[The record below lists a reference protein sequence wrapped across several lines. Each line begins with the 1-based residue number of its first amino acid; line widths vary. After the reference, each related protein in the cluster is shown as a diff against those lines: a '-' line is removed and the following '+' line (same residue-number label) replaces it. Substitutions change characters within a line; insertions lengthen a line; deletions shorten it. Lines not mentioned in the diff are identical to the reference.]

1 MKIDELK
8 DWFTHYKQSAI
19 SGRYIHL
26 DHIKPLIDDISQR
39 AKIKQL
45 GTSEN
50 KEPIYL
56 IKIGTGSKKL
66 LFWSQMHGNE
76 STTTKAMFDFLK
88 MLSDDSNELSKDI
101 LNHCTLYIIP
111 ILSPDGARLYTRLNY
126 NKVDLNRDAQHR
138 TQKESVVLR
147 ELIDNIQPDYAFNLH
162 GQRTIFSA
170 GETHYPS
177 TVSFLSPA
185 GDEERTITTCRK
197 IAMEIIAE
205 MNNVLQ
211 QFIPNRIGRYDDGFN
226 INCVGDTLS
235 TLSVPTILFEAGH
248 FENDYDRERTREYI
262 FYALVT
268 SISYISENEIKGDQY
283 KTYFDIPE
291 NGKLFYDIII
301 RDVMLNGKN
310 VDIAIQY
317 IEELSENSVKFNPK
331 IVKIEDL
338 QNFYGHREI
347 NADKRTIQNENVTV
361 EVVPENEL
369 LKFRLNDEL
378 FSTELTKS

>member
-1 MKIDELK
+1 MKIEELK
-8 DWFTHYKQSAI
+8 DWFTNYKQSAI

-26 DHIKPLIDDISQR
+26 EHIKPLIDTISQK
-39 AKIKQL
+39 AEIEQL
-45 GTSEN
+45 GSSEN
-50 KEPIYL
+50 DEPIYL

-76 STTTKAMFDFLK
+76 STTTKAIFDFLK
-88 MLSDDSNELSKDI
+88 MLSDDFNELSKDI
-101 LNHCTLYIIP
+101 LKHCTLYIIP

-126 NKVDLNRDAQHR
+126 NKVDLNRDAQNR
-138 TQKESVVLR
+138 TQKESIVLR
-147 ELIDNIQPDYAFNLH
+147 ELIDSIQPDYAFNLH

-170 GETHYPS
+170 GETKNPA

-185 GDEERTITTCRK
+185 GDEKRTITTCRK

-205 MNNVLQ
+205 MNTVLQ

-235 TLSVPTILFEAGH
+235 TLNVPTILFEAGH
-248 FENDYDRERTREYI
+248 FDNDYDRERTREYI

-268 SISYISENEIKGDQY
+268 SVSYIAKNEIKGDHY

-291 NGKLFYDIII
+291 NGKLFYDIIV
-301 RDVMLNGKN
+301 RDAMLNGKN

-317 IEELSENSVKFNPK
+317 TEELSENSVKFIPK